1 MGVYETTQNNLK
13 KQKIML
19 SQMQQELQKLPE
31 GTLQRRI
38 RQNRVEYY
46 TRVDGTQLYIPKSQ
60 HSLVNDL
67 KRRRVLETAESIAKG
82 NIKAMER
89 LLKEYEPINFDEIER
104 NLPLAYRGLE
114 PVTPEFNPGEKI
126 FYGAKGQHFTQ
137 SENPY
142 MREKLVNSTY
152 FGLKTRSKSEA
163 ILAET
168 IYRSGFSVYYEKK
181 IILYDEF
188 GNQKTAYPDFVIPLT
203 PYYEIG
209 LEHNGMLDDEAYFQR
224 NMEKLRLYH
233 MNGIYQPKNLILT
246 ADKPGGG
253 LDNEYIECLVQNYL
267 TGLAQMVSEAGL
279 TFKFRTDCENTNK
292 KFSKWL

>member
-1 MGVYETTQNNLK
+1 MGFYETAQNNLK
-13 KQKIML
+13 EQKIL
-19 SQMQQELQKLPE
+19 LGQMQKELAKLPE

-46 TRVDGTQLYIPKSQ
+46 TRVDGSQLYIPKSQ

-89 LLKEYEPINFDEIER
+89 LLKEYEPLDFDKIER
-104 NLPLAYRGLE
+104 SLPQSYRGLE
-114 PVTPEFNPGEKI
+114 QVRPNFAPGEKTY
-126 FYGAKGQHFTQ
+126 FGVKGQHFTQ
-137 SENPY
+137 SENPF

-163 ILAET
+163 IIAEAL
-168 IYRSGFSVYYEKK
+168 YRAGFSVYYEKR

-188 GNQKTAYPDFVIPLT
+188 GNQKTAYLDFVVPLT
-203 PYYEIG
+203 VEYEMG
-209 LEHNGMLDDEAYFQR
+209 WEHNGLLDDDAYLER
-224 NMEKLRLYH
+224 NVEKLRLYH
-233 MNGIYQPKNLILT
+233 LNGIYQPKNLIIT
-246 ADKPGGG
+246 ADKSGGG

-267 TGLAQMVSEAGL
+267 TGLFRMLSEAGMSYR
-279 TFKFRTDCENTNK
+279 FRTGCK
-292 KFSKWL
+292 IHL

>member
-1 MGVYETTQNNLK
+1 
-13 KQKIML
+13 
-19 SQMQQELQKLPE
+19 
-31 GTLQRRI
+31 
-38 RQNRVEYY
+38 
-46 TRVDGTQLYIPKSQ
+46 
-60 HSLVNDL
+60 
-67 KRRRVLETAESIAKG
+67 
-82 NIKAMER
+82 MER

-114 PVTPEFNPGEKI
+114 PVRPEFNSGEKI

-188 GNQKTAYPDFVIPLT
+188 GNKKTAYLDFVVPLT
-203 PYYEIG
+203 PFYEIG
-209 LEHNGMLDDEAYFQR
+209 LEHNGLLDDDAYF
-224 NMEKLRLYH
+224 
-233 MNGIYQPKNLILT
+233 
-246 ADKPGGG
+246 
-253 LDNEYIECLVQNYL
+253 
-267 TGLAQMVSEAGL
+267 
-279 TFKFRTDCENTNK
+279 
-292 KFSKWL
+292 